1 MMGRA
6 LSDIAKVELNR
17 VIMTITKW
25 EKDLDGE
32 PDFLTI
38 KQMLMDIKRIR
49 GESMVMEL
57 RIDESLE
64 QFRILKMYE
73 HPIDPEDEERVH
85 NLKTIWDNLVEV
97 ADKKE
102 HIVGGY
108 KERFSFKIKTDIDAF
123 KVTCDKVFTE
133 YEAEGPG
140 ASQITL
146 EEGAQLLEY
155 SKDKLI
161 ELNQQKEEF
170 VQSEILFN
178 LQISKYPQLIDME
191 ERNGIYQKIYDIF
204 SNHAEKV
211 KEFSMKPWPKLEVS
225 ELRDEADQEQRL
237 VRNLAKNLTPAAA
250 EKHPPFVKLKAKILA
265 F

>member
-17 VIMTITKW
+17 VIITITKW

-38 KQMLMDIKRIR
+38 KDMLMNIKRIR

-73 HPIDPEDEERVH
+73 HPIDPEDEEKVH

-123 KVTCDKVFTE
+123 KIQCDKVFSD

-140 ASQITL
+140 APQVTL
-146 EEGAQLLEY
+146 EEGVTLLEM
-155 SKDKLI
+155 SKDTLVG
-161 ELNQQKEEF
+161 LN
-170 VQSEILFN
+170 
-178 LQISKYPQLIDME
+178 
-191 ERNGIYQKIYDIF
+191 
-204 SNHAEKV
+204 
-211 KEFSMKPWPKLEVS
+211 
-225 ELRDEADQEQRL
+225 
-237 VRNLAKNLTPAAA
+237 
-250 EKHPPFVKLKAKILA
+250 
-265 F
+265 

>member
-1 MMGRA
+1 VIKYTFYDDVVKNPVITALSKDIIDQVQSIIKKFEYYADSLFKNPYLRSLYDSNKFNHTQKKMEKRLIDTNQVEKDILSFRRNKEFFKSYIGKSQPNGPIVIDFGSVYSNAVKEADKWLDMMGRA

-64 QFRILKMYE
+64 QFRILQMYE
-73 HPIDPEDEERVH
+73 HPIDPEDDEKVH
-85 NLKTIWDNLVEV
+85 NLKNIWDNLVEV

-123 KVTCDKVFTE
+123 KVSCDKVF
-133 YEAEGPG
+133 
-140 ASQITL
+140 
-146 EEGAQLLEY
+146 
-155 SKDKLI
+155 
-161 ELNQQKEEF
+161 
-170 VQSEILFN
+170 
-178 LQISKYPQLIDME
+178 
-191 ERNGIYQKIYDIF
+191 
-204 SNHAEKV
+204 
-211 KEFSMKPWPKLEVS
+211 
-225 ELRDEADQEQRL
+225 
-237 VRNLAKNLTPAAA
+237 
-250 EKHPPFVKLKAKILA
+250 
-265 F
+265 